1 MGDAI
6 LMTIIKMFQTL
17 RQITFSDSAH
27 FRPPWIL
34 NSFTKPVIYAEVSL
48 HSAAEM
54 IIMNF
59 ATSSAA
65 DAVVVAVLVVR

>member
-1 MGDAI
+1 M
-6 LMTIIKMFQTL
+6 
-17 RQITFSDSAH
+17 
-27 FRPPWIL
+27 
-34 NSFTKPVIYAEVSL
+34 SL

-65 DAVVVAVLVVR
+65 DAVVVAVLVVRKHGITNLTCSKH